1 MHSATAVGQLG
12 ATVVVAVAVAVMH
25 FVQTVEVEVSVT
37 VESVW
42 VVWVTVD
49 PPDVIVFVTGQ
60 EVTVV

>member
-1 MHSATAVGQLG
+1 MHSATAVGQEG

-25 FVQTVEVEVSVT
+25 FVQTVEVEVNVT

-49 PPDVIVFVTGQ
+49 PPDVIVFVTGH